1 MELQIDGQSAMLG
14 EVPTIISG
22 GRYTYPEGGR
32 FIREFGRS
40 APIPEAIRELERA
53 GITVIIEPVVVPQ
66 SAAVPAYTA
75 IGGKA
80 YPYFEVPEL
89 VEEAR
94 AERGPSPLYE
104 REYLA
109 GLGKPAERYRVT
121 ALEEPSPPSPPSLVW
136 EKYKKYI
143 IAAGIV
149 GVVGIVVVASR

>member
-14 EVPTIISG
+14 EIPTMIAH

-40 APIPEAIRELERA
+40 APLPEALAELQRA
-53 GITVIIEPVVVPQ
+53 GITITVEPVVVPE

-80 YPYFEVPEL
+80 FPYWGVPEML
-89 VEEAR
+89 ESAR

-104 REYLA
+104 RAYLA
-109 GLGKPAERYRVT
+109 GLGRPTERYRQL
-121 ALEEPSPPSPPSLVW
+121 ALPSGEPSPPQSFW
-136 EKYKKYI
+136 ERYKKYI
-143 IAAGIV
+143 IAAGA
-149 GVVGIVVVASR
+149 VGIVGGMAIVASR